1 MADFTIGLEE
11 EYLLVER
18 GSGALAVQPP
28 AEMLAECQSLV
39 GSQVNPEFLQC
50 QIEVATGVCHDM
62 AEARAELVRLR
73 GTVAG
78 VAGRHG
84 LAPIAAG
91 THPFARWA
99 DQRHTDRPRY
109 DALAHDL
116 AGVARR
122 LVICGLH
129 VHVGIAD
136 KDLRI
141 DLMNQISYFLPHLL
155 ALSTSSP
162 FWQGE
167 ETGLHSFRLSV
178 FDSLPRTG
186 LPERFESWGEYQR
199 MVGRLVQAGL
209 IEDAT
214 KLWWDIRPSARFP
227 TLELR
232 VTDVCTRLD
241 DAISIAALFRCLLAM
256 LLRLKQ
262 GNQRWRLYAN
272 ALIDENRWLAA
283 RYGAKGGL
291 VDFGKG
297 ERLPYAGLLEEM
309 IELVREEAVAM
320 GCLAE
325 VERAR
330 GILARGTSADRQL
343 QVFRAALDIGKDRA
357 EALRDVVAW
366 LVAETVNFAIPGG
379 HAA

>member
-1 MADFTIGLEE
+1 
-11 EYLLVER
+11 VE
-18 GSGALAVQPP
+18 PP
-28 AEMLAECQSLV
+28 DAMLAEAQQV
-39 GSQVNPEFLQC
+39 AGGQVNPEFLKC
-50 QIEVATGVCHDM
+50 QIEVATGVCGSLG
-62 AEARAELVRLR
+62 EARADLVRLR
-73 GTVAG
+73 RAVAE
-78 VAGRHG
+78 VAARHG

-99 DQRHTDRPRY
+99 EQRHTDRPRY
-109 DALAHDL
+109 DALASDL

-136 KDLRI
+136 EDLRI
-141 DLMNQISYFLPHLL
+141 DLMNQVSYFLPHLL

-167 ETGLHSFRLSV
+167 VTGLQSYRVSI

-199 MVGRLVQAGL
+199 LVGRMAAAGL
-209 IEDAT
+209 IDDGT

-241 DAISIAALFRCLLAM
+241 DAISIAALYRGLLAA

-262 GNQRWRLYAN
+262 RNQRWRLYAN
-272 ALIDENRWLAA
+272 ALIDENRWRAA
-283 RYGAKGGL
+283 RYGVEGRL

-297 ERLPYAGLLEEM
+297 EAVDYALLLEEL
-309 IELVREEAVAM
+309 IELVREEAQA
-320 GCLAE
+320 GGYWAE
-325 VERAR
+325 VLGAR
-330 GILARGTSADRQL
+330 DILARGTSAQRQL
-343 QVFRAALDIGKDRA
+343 QVYRAALDNGLDHA
-357 EALRDVVAW
+357 AALRAVVDW
-366 LVAETVNFAIPGG
+366 LCQETLNFD
-379 HAA
+379 

>member
-1 MADFTIGLEE
+1 MADFTIGIEE
-11 EYLLVER
+11 EYLLVQR
-18 GSGALAVQPP
+18 ASGVLAVEPP
-28 AEMLAECQSLV
+28 DAMLAEAQQV
-39 GSQVNPEFLQC
+39 AGGQVNPEFLKC
-50 QIEVATGVCHDM
+50 QIEVATGVCGSLG
-62 AEARAELVRLR
+62 EARADLVRLR
-73 GTVAG
+73 RAVAE
-78 VAGRHG
+78 VAARHG

-99 DQRHTDRPRY
+99 EQRHTDRPRY
-109 DALAHDL
+109 DALASDL

-136 KDLRI
+136 EDLRI
-141 DLMNQISYFLPHLL
+141 DLMNQVSYFLPHLL

-167 ETGLHSFRLSV
+167 VTGLQSYRVSI

-199 MVGRLVQAGL
+199 LVGRMAAAGL
-209 IEDAT
+209 IDDGT

-241 DAISIAALFRCLLAM
+241 DAISIAALYRGLLAA

-262 GNQRWRLYAN
+262 RNQRWRLYAN
-272 ALIDENRWLAA
+272 ALIDENRWRAA
-283 RYGAKGGL
+283 RYGVEGRL

-297 ERLPYAGLLEEM
+297 EAVDYALLLEEL
-309 IELVREEAVAM
+309 IELVREEAQA
-320 GCLAE
+320 GGYWAE
-325 VERAR
+325 VLGAR
-330 GILARGTSADRQL
+330 NILARGTSAQRQL
-343 QVFRAALDIGKDRA
+343 QVYRAALDNGLDHA
-357 EALRDVVAW
+357 AALRAVVDW
-366 LVAETVNFAIPGG
+366 LCQETLNFD
-379 HAA
+379 

>member
-1 MADFTIGLEE
+1 MPDFTIGIEE

-18 GSGALAVQPP
+18 ASGALAVEPP
-28 AEMLAECQSLV
+28 DAMLAEAQQV
-39 GSQVNPEFLQC
+39 AGGQVNPEFLKC
-50 QIEVATGVCHDM
+50 QIEVATGVCGSL
-62 AEARAELVRLR
+62 AEARADLVRLR
-73 GTVAG
+73 RAVAD
-78 VAGRHG
+78 VAARHG

-91 THPFARWA
+91 THPFARWTE
-99 DQRHTDRPRY
+99 QRHTDRPRY
-109 DALAHDL
+109 DALASDL

-136 KDLRI
+136 EDLRI
-141 DLMNQISYFLPHLL
+141 DLMNQVSYFLPHLL

-167 ETGLHSFRLSV
+167 VTGLQSYRVSI

-199 MVGRLVQAGL
+199 LVGRMVTAGL
-209 IEDAT
+209 IDDGT

-232 VTDVCTRLD
+232 VTDVCTQVD
-241 DAISIAALFRCLLAM
+241 DAISIAALYRGLLAA

-262 GNQRWRLYAN
+262 RNQRWRLYAN
-272 ALIDENRWLAA
+272 ALIDENRWRAA
-283 RYGAKGGL
+283 RYGAEGKL

-297 ERLPYAGLLEEM
+297 EAVDYALLLEEL
-309 IELVREEAVAM
+309 IELVREEAQA
-320 GCLAE
+320 GGYWAE
-325 VERAR
+325 VQGARA
-330 GILARGTSADRQL
+330 ILARGTSAQRQL
-343 QVFRAALDIGKDRA
+343 LVYRAALDNGSDHA
-357 EALRDVVAW
+357 AALHAVVDW
-366 LVAETVNFAIPGG
+366 LCQETLNFA
-379 HAA
+379 

>member
-1 MADFTIGLEE
+1 MADFTIGIEE
-11 EYLLVER
+11 EYLLVQR
-18 GSGALAVQPP
+18 ASGVLAVEPP
-28 AEMLAECQSLV
+28 DAMLAEAQQV
-39 GSQVNPEFLQC
+39 AGGQVNPEFLKC
-50 QIEVATGVCHDM
+50 QIEVATGVCGSLG
-62 AEARAELVRLR
+62 EARADLVRLR
-73 GTVAG
+73 RAVAE
-78 VAGRHG
+78 VAARHG

-99 DQRHTDRPRY
+99 EQRHTDRPRY
-109 DALAHDL
+109 DALASDL

-136 KDLRI
+136 EDLRI
-141 DLMNQISYFLPHLL
+141 DLMNQVSYFLPHLL

-167 ETGLHSFRLSV
+167 VTGLQSYRVSI

-199 MVGRLVQAGL
+199 LVGRMAAAGL
-209 IEDAT
+209 IDDGT

-241 DAISIAALFRCLLAM
+241 DAISIAALYRGLLAA

-262 GNQRWRLYAN
+262 RNQRWRLYAN
-272 ALIDENRWLAA
+272 ALIDENRWRAA
-283 RYGAKGGL
+283 RYGVEGRL

-297 ERLPYAGLLEEM
+297 EAVDYALLLEEL
-309 IELVREEAVAM
+309 IELVREEAQA
-320 GCLAE
+320 GGYWAE
-325 VERAR
+325 VLGAR
-330 GILARGTSADRQL
+330 DILARGTSAQRQL
-343 QVFRAALDIGKDRA
+343 QVYRAALDNGLDHA
-357 EALRDVVAW
+357 AALRAVVDW
-366 LVAETVNFAIPGG
+366 LCQETLNFD
-379 HAA
+379 

>member
-1 MADFTIGLEE
+1 MADFTIGIEE
-11 EYLLVER
+11 EYLLVQR
-18 GSGALAVQPP
+18 ASGVLAVEPP
-28 AEMLAECQSLV
+28 DAMLAEAQQV
-39 GSQVNPEFLQC
+39 AGGQVNPEFLKC
-50 QIEVATGVCHDM
+50 QIEVATGVCGSLG
-62 AEARAELVRLR
+62 EARADLVRLR
-73 GTVAG
+73 RAVAE
-78 VAGRHG
+78 VAARHG

-91 THPFARWA
+91 THPFGRWA
-99 DQRHTDRPRY
+99 EQRHTDRPRY
-109 DALAHDL
+109 DALASDL

-136 KDLRI
+136 EDLRI
-141 DLMNQISYFLPHLL
+141 DLMNQVSYFLPHLL

-167 ETGLHSFRLSV
+167 VTGLQSYRVSI

-199 MVGRLVQAGL
+199 MVGRMAGAGL
-209 IEDAT
+209 IDDGT

-241 DAISIAALFRCLLAM
+241 DAISIAALYRGLLAA

-262 GNQRWRLYAN
+262 RNQRWRLYAN
-272 ALIDENRWLAA
+272 ALIDENRWRAA
-283 RYGAKGGL
+283 RYGVEGRL

-297 ERLPYAGLLEEM
+297 EAVDYALLLEEL
-309 IELVREEAVAM
+309 IELVREEAQA
-320 GCLAE
+320 GGYWAE
-325 VERAR
+325 VLGARA
-330 GILARGTSADRQL
+330 ILARGTSAQRQL
-343 QVFRAALDIGKDRA
+343 QVYRAALDNGLDHA
-357 EALRDVVAW
+357 AALRAVVDW
-366 LVAETVNFAIPGG
+366 LCQETLNFD
-379 HAA
+379 

>member
-1 MADFTIGLEE
+1 MPDFTIGIEE

-18 GSGALAVQPP
+18 ASGALAVEPP
-28 AEMLAECQSLV
+28 DAMLAEAQQV
-39 GSQVNPEFLQC
+39 AGGQVNPEFLKC
-50 QIEVATGVCHDM
+50 QIEVATGVCGSL
-62 AEARAELVRLR
+62 AEARADLVRLR
-73 GTVAG
+73 RAVAD
-78 VAGRHG
+78 VAARHG

-99 DQRHTDRPRY
+99 EQRHTDRPRY
-109 DALAHDL
+109 DALASDL

-136 KDLRI
+136 EDLRI
-141 DLMNQISYFLPHLL
+141 DLMNQVSYFLPHLL

-167 ETGLHSFRLSV
+167 VTGLQSYRVSI

-199 MVGRLVQAGL
+199 LVGRMVMAGL
-209 IEDAT
+209 IDDGT

-232 VTDVCTRLD
+232 VTDVCTQVD
-241 DAISIAALFRCLLAM
+241 DAISIAALYRGLLAA

-262 GNQRWRLYAN
+262 RNQRWRLYAN
-272 ALIDENRWLAA
+272 ALIDENRWRAA
-283 RYGAKGGL
+283 RYGVEGKL

-297 ERLPYAGLLEEM
+297 EAVDYALLLEEL
-309 IELVREEAVAM
+309 IELVREEAQA
-320 GCLAE
+320 GGYWAE
-325 VERAR
+325 VQGARA
-330 GILARGTSADRQL
+330 ILARGTSAQRQL
-343 QVFRAALDIGKDRA
+343 LVYRAALDNGSDHA
-357 EALRDVVAW
+357 AALRAVVDW
-366 LVAETVNFAIPGG
+366 LCQETLNFA
-379 HAA
+379 

>member
-1 MADFTIGLEE
+1 MADFTIGIEE
-11 EYLLVER
+11 EYLLVQR
-18 GSGALAVQPP
+18 ASGALAVEPP
-28 AEMLAECQSLV
+28 DAMLAEAQQV
-39 GSQVNPEFLQC
+39 AGGQVNPEFLKC
-50 QIEVATGVCHDM
+50 QIEVATGVCGSLG
-62 AEARAELVRLR
+62 EARADLVRLR
-73 GTVAG
+73 RAVAE
-78 VAGRHG
+78 VAARHG

-99 DQRHTDRPRY
+99 EQRHTDRPRY
-109 DALAHDL
+109 DALASDL

-136 KDLRI
+136 EDLRI
-141 DLMNQISYFLPHLL
+141 DLMNQVSYFLPHLL

-167 ETGLHSFRLSV
+167 VTGLQSYRVSI

-199 MVGRLVQAGL
+199 LVGRMAAAGL
-209 IEDAT
+209 IDDGT

-241 DAISIAALFRCLLAM
+241 DAISIAALYRGLLAA

-262 GNQRWRLYAN
+262 RNQRWRLYAN
-272 ALIDENRWLAA
+272 ALIDENRWRAA
-283 RYGAKGGL
+283 RYGVEGKL

-297 ERLPYAGLLEEM
+297 EAVDYALLLEEL
-309 IELVREEAVAM
+309 IELVREEAQA
-320 GCLAE
+320 GGYWAE
-325 VERAR
+325 VLGARA
-330 GILARGTSADRQL
+330 ILARGTSAQRQL
-343 QVFRAALDIGKDRA
+343 QVYRAALDNGLDHA
-357 EALRDVVAW
+357 AALRAVVDW
-366 LVAETVNFAIPGG
+366 LCQETLNFD
-379 HAA
+379 